1 MRAARG
7 HVAERRKQ
15 PDALDVDL
23 AESAAE
29 LRREF
34 GSRWAHGGSDLEII
48 RDAAEFICYR
58 KCSEIVTHQ

>member
-34 GSRWAHGGSDLEII
+34 GSRWAHGGSDLEI
-48 RDAAEFICYR
+48 
-58 KCSEIVTHQ
+58 VTHQ